1 MKWFYEL
8 TYRYFRAPW
17 DIGPRKELV
26 ELVESQRIK
35 PCRAIDLGS
44 GTASNCIYLAERGF
58 DVTGV
63 DYSPTAIKKG
73 KARAEQAG
81 VNVKFYVDDLTGLK
95 HVSGTYDLLID
106 YGTLDDL
113 VARDRDLYMEN
124 VLPLTHKGSMF
135 LLYCFEWSF
144 RWWERALF
152 RISFFGAMAL
162 EPGEAERRFGDYF
175 DIEKIAGIVDYQ
187 RWPPG
192 YSVYLMCRKMHK

>member
-8 TYRYFRAPW
+8 IYRYFRAPW

-26 ELVESQRIK
+26 ELVESQRIR

-44 GTASNCIYLAERGF
+44 GTASNCIFLAERGF

-63 DYSPTAIKKG
+63 DYSPAAIEKG
-73 KARAEQAG
+73 KAKSEQAG
-81 VNVKFYVDDLTGLK
+81 VGVKFYVDDLTDLK

-113 VARDRDLYMEN
+113 IPRDRDLYMEN
-124 VLPLTHKGSMF
+124 ILPLTHEGSMF

-144 RWWERALF
+144 RRWEKVLF

-162 EPGEAERRFGDYF
+162 EPGEVQRRFGDYF
-175 DIEKIAGIVDYQ
+175 AIEKIAGELDYQ

-192 YSVYLMCRKMHK
+192 YSVYLMSRKDA